1 MHCKSGKAACNY
13 ISSVAG
19 LVNKLCFTDYQRGT
33 KPLGQIVSECKSQ
46 TIKMRVI
53 KFQNQVR
60 NKSYEKERNNHKT
73 WLNETIPSLS
83 LLTTTYDCSSFTE
96 RKALSSE
103 RVIGYIVICST
114 ILHPSFLPK
123 KKKINIL
130 PLCHH
135 IQDLKPHQNP
145 FELIGF
151 SSHWNRFWECKLP
164 ASKLNKDVG
173 SIQLEYR

>member
-73 WLNETIPSLS
+73 WSNETIPSLS

-123 KKKINIL
+123 KNKLTFYLYVITSKIWSLIKT
-130 PLCHH
+130 PLNSLTSAH
-135 IQDLKPHQNP
+135 IGTDSENVNCL
-145 FELIGF
+145 L
-151 SSHWNRFWECKLP
+151 
-164 ASKLNKDVG
+164 AS
-173 SIQLEYR
+173 